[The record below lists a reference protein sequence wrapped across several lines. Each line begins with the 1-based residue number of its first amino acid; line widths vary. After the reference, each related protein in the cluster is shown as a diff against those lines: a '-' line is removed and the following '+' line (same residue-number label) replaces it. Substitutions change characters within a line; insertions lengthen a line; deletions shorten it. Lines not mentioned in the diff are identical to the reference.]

1 VARNRKRQSRKSE
14 HLRLATNAGDVLP
27 SLSSLEHIP
36 AYDQLRASLRQKE
49 HYQEI
54 VCALSREGIPASE
67 LHLGCVVR
75 LDRGYPAVV
84 SDNGLCRAEFAAR
97 FTKGSSCDQL
107 STSIAIGDWVCVRMT
122 AGHAQA
128 QIEALVPRKNA
139 ISRWRGGNRGQRQVL
154 AANIDSVLIAQPL
167 GARLFDFDRVMRSA
181 VIARDCGASVAV
193 VLTKADRV
201 SEEAADQ
208 TLERLKKILGVSI
221 PFVVCSSGVARSS
234 NISRLMASKEKSWAS
249 ALVPVGTVAIVL
261 GQSGAGKSTLLNA
274 FLGQNTLA
282 VGAVR
287 PSDDAGRH
295 TTVSRRMVAL
305 PGAGIIVDEP
315 GLRSLP
321 LVGHE
326 RGLALV
332 FPKIDEAAHGCR
344 FRNCT
349 HTSEP
354 GCAVRAALS
363 RGEFSP
369 ESLEAYLRLAS
380 EMRLSASALDPDVT
394 L

>member
-1 VARNRKRQSRKSE
+1 
-14 HLRLATNAGDVLP
+14 
-27 SLSSLEHIP
+27 
-36 AYDQLRASLRQKE
+36 
-49 HYQEI
+49 
-54 VCALSREGIPASE
+54 
-67 LHLGCVVR
+67 
-75 LDRGYPAVV
+75 
-84 SDNGLCRAEFAAR
+84 
-97 FTKGSSCDQL
+97 
-107 STSIAIGDWVCVRMT
+107 M
-122 AGHAQA
+122 
-128 QIEALVPRKNA
+128 
-139 ISRWRGGNRGQRQVL
+139 
-154 AANIDSVLIAQPL
+154 
-167 GARLFDFDRVMRSA
+167 LFRS
-181 VIARDCGASVAV
+181 
-193 VLTKADRV
+193 
-201 SEEAADQ
+201 
-208 TLERLKKILGVSI
+208 
-221 PFVVCSSGVARSS
+221 
-234 NISRLMASKEKSWAS
+234 
-249 ALVPVGTVAIVL
+249 
-261 GQSGAGKSTLLNA
+261 
-274 FLGQNTLA
+274 GQNTLA